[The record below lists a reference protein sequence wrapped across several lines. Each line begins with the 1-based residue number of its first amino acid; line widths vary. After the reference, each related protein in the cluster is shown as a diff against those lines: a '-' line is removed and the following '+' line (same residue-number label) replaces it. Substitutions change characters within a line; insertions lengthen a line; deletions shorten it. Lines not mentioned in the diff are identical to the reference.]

1 MTDFNPVPPPTSG
14 AEPGLLVPAGW
25 WRRAKAMIVD
35 ILIFMLA
42 ALIPTVMVVV
52 GLVTVVDEETN
63 YDTAWV
69 GWILFAIG
77 LVLWL
82 VVMVWAGWKFG
93 WRQGVTGV
101 TPGKRRLGIRL
112 VDVGTGE
119 APGGARGL
127 GRWLVPGLINSV
139 VNVFSL
145 IDYLWPLWD
154 DENQRVTDKMF
165 KTRVVEA

>member
-1 MTDFNPVPPPTSG
+1 MTDFNPVPPSTSG

>member
-1 MTDFNPVPPPTSG
+1 
-14 AEPGLLVPAGW
+14 
-25 WRRAKAMIVD
+25 MIVD

-165 KTRVVEA
+165 KTWVVEA

>member
-165 KTRVVEA
+165 KTWVVEA

>member
-35 ILIFMLA
+35 ILIFMLV

-52 GLVTVVDEETN
+52 GLVTVVDEETD

-165 KTRVVEA
+165 KTWVVEA

>member
-52 GLVTVVDEETN
+52 GLVTVVDEETD

-165 KTRVVEA
+165 KTWVVEA

>member
-1 MTDFNPVPPPTSG
+1 MTDFNPVPPSTSG

-52 GLVTVVDEETN
+52 GLVTVVDEETD

>member
-52 GLVTVVDEETN
+52 GLVTVVDEETDN
-63 YDTAWV
+63 DTAWV

-165 KTRVVEA
+165 KTWVVEA

>member
-1 MTDFNPVPPPTSG
+1 
-14 AEPGLLVPAGW
+14 
-25 WRRAKAMIVD
+25 MIVD

>member
-52 GLVTVVDEETN
+52 GLVTVVDEETD

-127 GRWLVPGLINSV
+127 GRWLVPGPINSV

>member
-52 GLVTVVDEETN
+52 GLVTVVDEETD
-63 YDTAWV
+63 YDPAWV

>member
-52 GLVTVVDEETN
+52 GLVTVVDEETD

>member
-1 MTDFNPVPPPTSG
+1 
-14 AEPGLLVPAGW
+14 
-25 WRRAKAMIVD
+25 
-35 ILIFMLA
+35 
-42 ALIPTVMVVV
+42 
-52 GLVTVVDEETN
+52 
-63 YDTAWV
+63 V

-165 KTRVVEA
+165 KTWVVEA

>member
-52 GLVTVVDEETN
+52 GLVTVVDEETD
-63 YDTAWV
+63 YGTAWV

-165 KTRVVEA
+165 KTWVVEA

>member
-1 MTDFNPVPPPTSG
+1 
-14 AEPGLLVPAGW
+14 
-25 WRRAKAMIVD
+25 MIVD

-52 GLVTVVDEETN
+52 GLVTVVDEETD

-165 KTRVVEA
+165 KTWVVEA

>member
-1 MTDFNPVPPPTSG
+1 
-14 AEPGLLVPAGW
+14 
-25 WRRAKAMIVD
+25 MIVD

-42 ALIPTVMVVV
+42 ALIPTVMVIV
-52 GLVTVVDEETN
+52 GLVTVVDEETD
-63 YDTAWV
+63 YDPAWV

-165 KTRVVEA
+165 KTQVVLDDRPATPTQFNPIG